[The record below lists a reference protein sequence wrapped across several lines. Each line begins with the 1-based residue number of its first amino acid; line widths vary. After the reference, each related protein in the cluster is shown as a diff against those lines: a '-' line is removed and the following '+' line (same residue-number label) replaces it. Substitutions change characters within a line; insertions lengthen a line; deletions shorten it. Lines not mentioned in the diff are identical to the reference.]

1 MSSYIT
7 RRAQAE
13 LLKLAFSTFIDSIVD
28 TLPPTNPNPHLST
41 ADMPYNPGNP
51 PYYLAAQHPLP
62 PSPQPLSPVEPNV
75 GIDSNH
81 PDHPFFWYSTAPL
94 EVDELNL
101 TDLLNIEPPSFAGD
115 VFIQKVDTLIHPTD
129 EEFEALADK
138 YNRNQPLPPSRF
150 AKENVHL
157 STLLIMFTAILYG
170 IIFFILMETLGVT
183 YV

>member
-51 PYYLAAQHPLP
+51 PYY
-62 PSPQPLSPVEPNV
+62 
-75 GIDSNH
+75 
-81 PDHPFFWYSTAPL
+81 YSTAPL

-115 VFIQKVDTLIHPTD
+115 VFIQKVDTLTHLID

-138 YNRNQPLPPSRF
+138 YNCNQPLLSSRF
-150 AKENVHL
+150 AKEYN
-157 STLLIMFTAILYG
+157 I
-170 IIFFILMETLGVT
+170 
-183 YV
+183 